1 MWDTTKLTVELREL
15 VENGINLWDFDY
27 PSYYEGEAKRAFER
41 KVIDHFYF
49 RQIGQETPARFLHMF
64 RTRIRE
70 IMPYYIQRYKSV
82 EIMDKIDDPFES
94 YNLTETYEQERVGA
108 GEATVKTSTE
118 TSSEGTT
125 NKVTEST
132 ENGTSDNTKRFS
144 NTPQGSI
151 DNLDKYLTEGTIDN
165 GSTSHSLDATEN
177 GSESSTSTV
186 DGSSESSS
194 SDSETVRHTLTRKGN
209 IGVATLAQEMNSF
222 RTSFLNVDMEVIN
235 ELNDLFLL
243 VY

>member
-1 MWDTTKLTVELREL
+1 MWDTTKVTVELREL
-15 VENGINLWDFDY
+15 VENGIDLWDFDY

-49 RQIGQETPARFLHMF
+49 RQIGQETPARFLHFF
-64 RTRIRE
+64 RSRIRE

-82 EIMDKIDDPFES
+82 EIMEKIDDPFES
-94 YNLTETYEQERVGA
+94 YNLTETYEQERVGT
-108 GEATVKTSTE
+108 GEAVVKSSTE
-118 TSSEGTT
+118 TSSEGNT
-125 NKVTEST
+125 NKTTVSNED
-132 ENGTSDNTKRFS
+132 GTSDNTKRFS
-144 NTPQGSI
+144 NTPQGTI
-151 DNLDKYLTEGTIDN
+151 DNLDKHLTEVTIDN
-165 GSTSHSLDATEN
+165 GSTSHNLDATEN
-177 GSESSTSTV
+177 GSESSSSTV

-194 SDSETVRHTLTRKGN
+194 SDTETVRHTLTRKGN